1 MKNVFVL
8 AAAASVAALL
18 SANAALAQGALVGTE
33 ALDDRIEDIED
44 DVRDEFER
52 SDDEERFGGNQYA
65 QGWTGSLSASLSATS
80 GNTDTVDFSLGARMR
95 YGAGPWNHA
104 FGAAIEIG
112 EDNDVKS
119 KEEAFLTYEA
129 NRYFGD
135 SFYVFGLG
143 SLRYDDFASNRYDA
157 FLGFGPGYRVIN
169 TSDLTWR
176 IQAGPGVRYTED
188 QLGADET
195 ELAALASS
203 RIFYNISETVFLTN
217 DTDVLYSDVGTLATN
232 EISVN
237 FKMTDTL
244 STRVG
249 YRTEYD
255 SDPVPGVN
263 STDNAL
269 TAAIVFGF

>member
-1 MKNVFVL
+1 MKKLTAF
-8 AAAASVAALL
+8 AAATSVAVLL
-18 SANAALAQGALVGTE
+18 STSAYAQGALVGTE
-33 ALDDRIEDIED
+33 ALDDRIDDIQED
-44 DVRDEFER
+44 VGDEFEK
-52 SDDEERFGGNQYA
+52 SDDTERFGGNQYA

-80 GNTDTVDFSLGARMR
+80 GNTDTADFSLGARMR

-104 FGAAIEIG
+104 LGAAIEYG

-129 NRYFGD
+129 NRYFND

-169 TSDLTWR
+169 TPDMTWR
-176 IQAGPGVRYTED
+176 VQAGPGVRYTED
-188 QLGADET
+188 QLGVDET
-195 ELAALASS
+195 EVAGLASS
-203 RIFYNISETVFLTN
+203 RFYYKVSDAVFLTN

-232 EISVN
+232 EIGVN

-249 YRTEYD
+249 LRTEHD
-255 SDPVPGVN
+255 SDPVPGTR